1 MPRIFDNIDR
11 ELLPALRASLEA
23 GRRADFCVGYFN
35 LRGWRG
41 IDDLIDRYS
50 GEDGNRCRLL
60 VGMQKL
66 PQDELRE
73 ALSLDGEPVGLDKQQ
88 ADRLKR
94 RLAEE
99 FRQQL
104 SIGAPNH
111 AGEIALRLTFGMA
124 SAGCIV
130 SDWSQEGALSG
141 NRQSHM
147 AVKAKIRM
155 VVNMTGSLSVDRMN
169 AVETQQFR

>member
-50 GEDGNRCRLL
+50 GAEGNRCRLL

-66 PQDELRE
+66 PQDVLRE
-73 ALSLDGEPVGLDKQQ
+73 ALSLDGEPIGLDKQQ
-88 ADRLKR
+88 ADCFMP

-111 AGEIALRLTFGMA
+111 ADEIALRRLA
-124 SAGCIV
+124 
-130 SDWSQEGALSG
+130 
-141 NRQSHM
+141 RQLR
-147 AVKAKIRM
+147 ARKVVVKLHLQHPPHATLIGTWKE
-155 VVNMTGSLSVDRMN
+155 VCSNDR
-169 AVETQQFR
+169 R